1 MQMQKFVTA
10 IVWCGVAFWM
20 SAFPLTAAMAAGES
34 VTPERFQK
42 VEKLLEESSA
52 ATRIKEGGNS
62 QAQAKREEAKVLLA
76 QARSA
81 FDAGDPEQADQ
92 LLQRATTVMLEAVRM
107 VAPDQSMV
115 DKKYRDFDERLE
127 SIEALSAAHARI
139 REEKGLTPASE
150 SDLYPLVERKLAQ
163 AKALREQGKP
173 EDGRR
178 ILDEAYVAAKVAIEH
193 LRGGDTLVRSLHFAT
208 KEEEYRYEL
217 DRNDTHHMLVG
228 VLVKEGQ
235 QASAGVDKLV
245 QQFMA
250 KAKRLRQQAEQQ
262 AQKGAYEE
270 AIHSLE
276 QSTKEIVRAIRSA
289 GIYIPG

>member
-1 MQMQKFVTA
+1 MQKFVTV
-10 IVWCGVAFWM
+10 IVWCGVALGM

-52 ATRIKEGGNS
+52 ATRIKEGGNP
-62 QAQAKREEAKVLLA
+62 QAQAKREEAKVLLGK
-76 QARSA
+76 ARSA
-81 FDAGDPEQADQ
+81 FDAGDPEQADK

-127 SIEALSAAHARI
+127 SIEALSAAYARI

-150 SDLYPLVERKLAQ
+150 SDLYPIVERKLGQ

-173 EDGRR
+173 EEGRR
-178 ILDEAYVAAKVAIEH
+178 VLDEAYVAAKVAIEH

-235 QASAGVDKLV
+235 QASSGVDKMV

-250 KAKRLRQQAEQQ
+250 KAKRLREQAEQQ
-262 AQKGAYEE
+262 AEKGAYEE
-270 AIHSLE
+270 AIHTLE

>member
-1 MQMQKFVTA
+1 MQKFVTA
-10 IVWCGVAFWM
+10 IVWCGVALGM
-20 SAFPLTAAMAAGES
+20 SVFPLTAAMAAGES

-52 ATRIKEGGNS
+52 ATRIKEGGNP
-62 QAQAKREEAKVLLA
+62 QAQAKREEAKVLLGK
-76 QARSA
+76 ARSA
-81 FDAGDPEQADQ
+81 FDAGDPEQADK

-127 SIEALSAAHARI
+127 SIEALSAAYARI

-150 SDLYPLVERKLAQ
+150 SDLYPIVERKLGQ

-173 EDGRR
+173 EEGRR
-178 ILDEAYVAAKVAIEH
+178 VLDEAYVAAKVAIEH

-235 QASAGVDKLV
+235 QASSGVDKMV

-250 KAKRLRQQAEQQ
+250 KAKRLREQAEQQ
-262 AQKGAYEE
+262 AEKGAYEE
-270 AIHSLE
+270 AIHTLE
-276 QSTKEIVRAIRSA
+276 QSTKEIFRAIRSA